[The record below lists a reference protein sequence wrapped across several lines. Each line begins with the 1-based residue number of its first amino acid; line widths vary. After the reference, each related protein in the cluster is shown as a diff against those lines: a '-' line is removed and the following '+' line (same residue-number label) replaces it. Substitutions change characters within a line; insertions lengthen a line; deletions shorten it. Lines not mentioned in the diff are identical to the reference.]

1 MFLHLEALMIN
12 FQQYELYLLK
22 GKTICLIFILQLLLK
37 TALRLPILPKS
48 GRFVLSVQ
56 KLKSV
61 RMFNSSAM
69 LPVLGDTTI
78 GEGTIVFP
86 GAVLGGG
93 PQDHGNEFQ
102 PDARLVIGK
111 RNVIRENVTMN
122 AGTPKGQNPI
132 GDGTPVENLVTYVGD
147 DGMFMVN
154 SHVAHDCVVGNNVI
168 MTNNAVIA
176 GHVRIGDGAILGGNC
191 AVHQFCRIG
200 RKAMIGGMTGVDRD
214 VIPFGI
220 VTGDRGNL
228 RGLNLI
234 GLKRSGFAPDV
245 VKAISKAYMYIFKSS
260 EDTFAVRLEKA
271 HEKYKDNPMV
281 MEMIEFIDLS
291 EKGQAQWLEGRHW
304 LIFQTA

>member
-1 MFLHLEALMIN
+1 MSNIHPSAVVEDGAQIADTAKIGPFCFVSSKAKIGADVQLIGHV
-12 FQQYELYLLK
+12 
-22 GKTICLIFILQLLLK
+22 TI
-37 TALRLPILPKS
+37 
-48 GRFVLSVQ
+48 
-56 KLKSV
+56 
-61 RMFNSSAM
+61 
-69 LPVLGDTTI
+69 LGDTTI

-200 RKAMIGGMTGVDRD
+200 RKAMVGGMSGVARD

-220 VTGDRGNL
+220 ITGDRGKL

-234 GLKRSGFAPDV
+234 GLKRSGFAPEE
-245 VKAISKAYMYIFKSS
+245 VKAMTRAYMYIFKSAEGNFES
-260 EDTFAVRLEKA
+260 RLAKA
-271 HEKYKDNPMV
+271 HEKYKDDALI
-281 MEMIEFIDLS
+281 MEMVEFIDDAL
-291 EKGQAQWLEGRHW
+291 KGRRN
-304 LIFQTA
+304 IMTAEA